1 MKKGFTCGAFDLLH
15 YGHALMLEEAKS
27 VCDYL
32 IVGVQSDP
40 SLDRS
45 FKNKPVLSYEERI
58 GMVKSIK
65 YVDEVVLYDTEED
78 LIKLLNKIKPDI
90 RILGADHRNTNFTG
104 FDMDIDFYFNS
115 RDHDYS
121 TTRVRKLVYEAEI
134 KSSSLIT

>member
-90 RILGADHRNTNFTG
+90 RILGADHKNTNFTG

>member
-78 LIKLLNKIKPDI
+78 LINK
-90 RILGADHRNTNFTG
+90 AF
-104 FDMDIDFYFNS
+104 
-115 RDHDYS
+115 
-121 TTRVRKLVYEAEI
+121 E
-134 KSSSLIT
+134 